1 MPQSYYKIWLHVVF
15 STKCRLPL
23 IEPRVERQ
31 IHDHMREQ
39 LIELGCPVRIIN
51 GMSDHVHLLFLHNP
65 RMTIADVVK
74 QVKGNTS
81 HWINKN
87 DLTQFKFSW
96 QDGYGAFSV
105 SESQLERVFQY
116 IRNQKQHHAKK
127 LFSQE
132 YDEFIAAHGLVKEKE
147 TA

>member
-23 IEPRVERQ
+23 IEPRAERQ

-65 RMTIADVVK
+65 RMAIADVVK

-87 DLTQFKFSW
+87 NLTQFKFSW
-96 QDGYGAFSV
+96 QDGYGVFSV
-105 SESQLERVFQY
+105 SESQLERVFEY

-147 TA
+147 SV